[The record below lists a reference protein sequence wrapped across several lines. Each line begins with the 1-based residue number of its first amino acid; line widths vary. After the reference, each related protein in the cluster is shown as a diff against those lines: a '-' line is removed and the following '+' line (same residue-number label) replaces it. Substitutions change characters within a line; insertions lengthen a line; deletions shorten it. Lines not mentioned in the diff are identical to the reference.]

1 MKYRG
6 KGKKIVLVLLI
17 VTVVATVF
25 GLVVMLL
32 WNWLVPDLFNGPV
45 ITFWQALGL
54 LVLSKLLLGGF
65 WRKGGDHWKHK
76 WKHKMAHMSPDQ
88 KERFKERFMCKWG
101 KGAPHGQEEPSQTV
115 TKVQ

>member
-1 MKYRG
+1 M
-6 KGKKIVLVLLI
+6 LVLLI
-17 VTVVATVF
+17 VAVVATAF
-25 GLVVMLL
+25 GLVVMSL
-32 WNWLVPDLFNGPV
+32 WNWLVPDLFHGPA

-65 WRKGGDHWKHK
+65 WQKGGGHWRHK

-101 KGAPHGQEEPSQTV
+101 KEASRGPEETSQTA